1 MARALT
7 DLYKQ
12 PLQPL
17 PRNPDARIEAPHQQ
31 GQDHVLHNNDDETAT
46 DRSTRRA
53 ADALCSTG
61 GVETLVAVDDDDRYY
76 ENEDL
81 DDREHQILRFEDRIE
96 IEIVGDRK
104 SAGE

>member
-53 ADALCSTG
+53 ADAICSNG
-61 GVETLVAVDDDDRYY
+61 GVETLVAVADDERSYEKEDIDDRATQLPQFM
-76 ENEDL
+76 E
-81 DDREHQILRFEDRIE
+81 RIE
-96 IEIVGDRK
+96 EDITGTTH
-104 SAGE
+104 